1 MIELAKIGAEVEFR
15 SSGKD
20 RSFDLPP
27 PAAPGQEPPNVDPP
41 VIEQEPFLGV
51 PSDGLQGGTSTAA
64 PQDST
69 LVLGAG
75 AGGLSALQGV
85 DITSDLITSNLLTGG
100 RFGNTGLI
108 GGGATAGT
116 EPAQA
121 QFTSR
126 GVEVQTEFPD

>member
-1 MIELAKIGAEVEFR
+1 M
-15 SSGKD
+15 
-20 RSFDLPP
+20 PP

-41 VIEQEPFLGV
+41 VIEREPFLGV
-51 PSDGLQGGTSTAA
+51 PSGGLQGGTSTAD
-64 PQDST
+64 PQDSTRLDST
-69 LVLGAG
+69 LVLRPG

-116 EPAQA
+116 DQTPAQFA
-121 QFTSR
+121 SR
-126 GVEVQTEFPD
+126 GVEVQTEIPD